1 MATRTAEA
9 TMQQMREDLHELRT
23 LMVRLGNE
31 TVDATLDAWRARIDN
46 LVVQADLAR
55 LDGRD
60 EVDAA
65 LAEADR
71 VWRWTR
77 DRLLARRGDQTQ
89 AGEALLEGIRAARA
103 DLTAAVELAEEQLA
117 AARG

>member
-1 MATRTAEA
+1 MTASTTETTVEQIA
-9 TMQQMREDLHELRT
+9 DELRV
-23 LMVRLGNE
+23 LRAQFVRLGNE

-46 LVVQADLAR
+46 LALQADLAR

-60 EVDAA
+60 EVRAA

-77 DRLLARRGDQTQ
+77 DRLVARRTSAA
-89 AGEALLEGIRAARA
+89 AGEALLEGVRAARA
-103 DLTAAVELAEEQLA
+103 DLAAAVELAEEEIA